1 MNTIELRN
9 SFHKLIDKIDNDSIL
24 TKFYILLERASVNK
38 ESQLWER
45 LSEDE
50 KQELLQIDSEIED
63 KKNLIPHA
71 KIQEKHK
78 KWD

>member
-9 SFHKLIDKIDNDSIL
+9 NFHKLMDKIDNDSIL

-38 ESQLWER
+38 ESQLLER

-50 KQELLQIDSEIED
+50 N
-63 KKNLIPHA
+63 KNYCKLTA
-71 KIQEKHK
+71 KWKIKRT
-78 KWD
+78 